1 MRNSYIPIYGD
12 PGSGGA
18 PSRKGWAGW
27 KPIVIAAALFLP
39 GCAVLEGVVGEYAG
53 ESGLAL
59 LNQAQDG
66 VEKIEDATLGNAA
79 KAMSGYCENVPLAA
93 RKALR
98 NAINSR
104 HEAKGA
110 TIVITCPQDE

>member
-1 MRNSYIPIYGD
+1 MRNIYIPI
-12 PGSGGA
+12 
-18 PSRKGWAGW
+18 
-27 KPIVIAAALFLP
+27 VLALLLP
-39 GCAVLEGVVGEYAG
+39 GCAVLEGVN
-53 ESGLAL
+53 GLEIL
-59 LNQAQDG
+59 EQASEG

-79 KAMSGYCENVPLAA
+79 KAMSGYCENVPPAA
-93 RKALR
+93 RMALR